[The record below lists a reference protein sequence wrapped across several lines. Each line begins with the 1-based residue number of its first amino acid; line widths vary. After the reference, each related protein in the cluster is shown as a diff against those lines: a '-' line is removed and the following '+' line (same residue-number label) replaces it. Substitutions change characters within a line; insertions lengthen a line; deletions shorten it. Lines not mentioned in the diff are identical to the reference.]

1 MPKIIAIQEAIAR
14 VGTEQDWKYVES
26 MSEVQARAMTALWVR
41 GASYPE
47 IADEWDCTTASARLA
62 IERTLADSLDDS
74 EDRSK
79 QRLRLAMQYD
89 ALMRQVMPGALK
101 KGRDQQGYVRLA
113 LQIAQQ
119 KSRLLGLDAPMEIT
133 VTMPTDQELTAW
145 ADQVLSLKGLAVPEE
160 GDPFEMK
167 QNPETGVYE

>member
-1 MPKIIAIQEAIAR
+1 MSKIIAVQEAIAR
-14 VGTEQDWKYVES
+14 VGTAQDWKYVES
-26 MSEVQARAMTALWVR
+26 MSEVQARAMTALWIR
-41 GASYPE
+41 GANYPE
-47 IADEWDCTTASARLA
+47 IADEWNCTTAAARLA
-62 IERTLADSLDDS
+62 VERTLSDSLDDS

-89 ALMRQVMPGALK
+89 ALMREVMPGALK
-101 KGRDQQGYVRLA
+101 HNRNQQMYIRLA

-119 KSRLLGLDAPMEIT
+119 KSKLLGLDAPMEIT

-160 GDPFEMK
+160 GDPFDLTE
-167 QNPETGVYE
+167 NPETGVFE